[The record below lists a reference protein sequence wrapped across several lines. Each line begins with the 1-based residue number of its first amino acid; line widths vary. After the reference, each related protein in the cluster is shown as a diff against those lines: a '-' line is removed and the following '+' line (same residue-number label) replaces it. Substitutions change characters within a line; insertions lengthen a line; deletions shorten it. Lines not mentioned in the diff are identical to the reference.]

1 MLLKF
6 AYFGRGS
13 KIDSMVVTVGC
24 LRQCNT
30 DMDELRKALT
40 SRQAEMKWTTEI
52 PEIWGFSGLTEA
64 TASHFQ

>member
-1 MLLKF
+1 M
-6 AYFGRGS
+6 AAS
-13 KIDSMVVTVGC
+13 DNVI
-24 LRQCNT
+24 Q